1 MTFGGIEIESRS
13 TCSNYG
19 VIFVAWNMV
28 ERFRGLFRT
37 NKIRIILF
45 PRSRKFEAIEP
56 CEKSREMLKYRGED
70 YNGFRNLRYISFYT
84 PG

>member
-45 PRSRKFEAIEP
+45 PLSRKFEA
-56 CEKSREMLKYRGED
+56 CEKSREMLKYPGED
-70 YNGFRNLRYISFYT
+70 YDGFRNLRYISFYT